1 MERRNEKGREVGRKI
16 DFLGYQF
23 TQEKTLL
30 RKSMKKRFAKR
41 IKHVKSKKRRQEV
54 LAAYHGWCKHGDC
67 KNLWNLLT
75 DNYMGFSKKGIRQ
88 SNKTKDG
95 KKFYDVS
102 TVRLMDILNV
112 PIIVHDFESGIKTK
126 QGDDRYCVL
135 IEVEGE
141 RRKFITNCYNIKDI
155 LDQARQAESEGAK
168 IFPVDNVIVKR
179 RQLSDGKYTYYFDEQ
194 Y

>member
-1 MERRNEKGREVGRKI
+1 
-16 DFLGYQF
+16 
-23 TQEKTLL
+23 
-30 RKSMKKRFAKR
+30 
-41 IKHVKSKKRRQEV
+41 
-54 LAAYHGWCKHGDC
+54 
-67 KNLWNLLT
+67 
-75 DNYMGFSKKGIRQ
+75 MGFSKKGIRQ

-155 LDQARQAESEGAK
+155 LDQAREAEKEGAK